1 MRCLVAC
8 FVIASVTL
16 WAHHSAQAEYDASR
30 LLVLTGTVT
39 KLEWSN
45 PHVHFYLE
53 VRGPSGGSAIW
64 YLELAS
70 PNVLRG
76 QGWLPN
82 TIKPGDV
89 IRVEAYPS
97 HDRDTL
103 AKTHRVRLADRRWLF
118 GDSTSSPIP
127 SP

>member
-1 MRCLVAC
+1 VKSLVAC
-8 FVIASVTL
+8 LALVPLIT

-53 VRGPSGGSAIW
+53 VKGRSGGSAIW
-64 YLELAS
+64 YLEVAS

-82 TIKPGDV
+82 TIKSGDIV
-89 IRVEAYPS
+89 RVEAYPS
-97 HDRDTL
+97 RDRDTL
-103 AKTHRVRLADRRWLF
+103 AKAHRVHVPDGRWLF
-118 GDSTSSPIP
+118 GDSGY
-127 SP
+127 